1 MTLILHEPL
10 EYPFRGR
17 MTGSSCLVRSVT
29 LGGGL
34 PGWTPEFNRRMV
46 FPQHRRSALGATGAN
61 GVVSDGFAECHL
73 EVGHIPGK
81 RWAGG
86 MDSCSVHVSIS
97 PPSLL
102 DDRCRPTSTS
112 KGGCCGDGN
121 DWMSLQR
128 ETLNCGVLQQPIA
141 CL

>member
-102 DDRCRPTSTS
+102 DDRWINIWTGCLAMVGCASVS
-112 KGGCCGDGN
+112 VCGGLVDYALGFP
-121 DWMSLQR
+121 R
-128 ETLNCGVLQQPIA
+128 AER
-141 CL
+141 

>member
-1 MTLILHEPL
+1 MPLGQTVWSPTALLNAILKL
-10 EYPFRGR
+10 GTYLAKDG
-17 MTGSSCLVRSVT
+17 LVVWIHA
-29 LGGGL
+29 
-34 PGWTPEFNRRMV
+34 PCMF
-46 FPQHRRSALGATGAN
+46 
-61 GVVSDGFAECHL
+61 
-73 EVGHIPGK
+73 
-81 RWAGG
+81 
-86 MDSCSVHVSIS
+86 SIS

-112 KGGCCGDGN
+112 KGGWWGDGN